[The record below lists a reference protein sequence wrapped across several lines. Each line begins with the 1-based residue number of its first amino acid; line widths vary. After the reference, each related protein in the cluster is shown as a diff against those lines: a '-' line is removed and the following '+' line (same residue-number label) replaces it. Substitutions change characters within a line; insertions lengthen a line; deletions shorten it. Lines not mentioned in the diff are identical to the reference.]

1 MLEPEAWEESHDAAT
16 FWAHELTT
24 ALVTHT
30 RSSRQVWLTLQQKCL
45 WTQWITEKD
54 KTKNE

>member
-1 MLEPEAWEESHDAAT
+1 MLEPEDWEESHDAAT

-30 RSSRQVWLTLQQKCL
+30 RSSRQAWLTLQQKCYL
-45 WTQWITEKD
+45 DSVDYRKRQNQK
-54 KTKNE
+54 